1 MRAMARRPHTATSPR
16 GASLAM
22 RAWTPTR
29 ERAPLLS
36 ARAGDGA
43 RASATVTRDGDAD
56 EELGRDGTTTT
67 STTGERRA
75 RADDG
80 VGGGMTMRGVIGVV
94 ALAGVA
100 VSAVV
105 ARGGGAGG
113 ARSALGAPSANAN
126 GKPKIA
132 AVAKAYSHNAEGRV
146 DPLAVAAAMDPVRH
160 AYLPDAFHGYDPRRN
175 VTEYAHPPAV
185 TKSKTGYTLCV
196 DIARD
201 AWDSTY
207 TKGFGALF
215 EPGSCFENVVAGNC
229 DNSIESRRADVRV
242 FSQSAYL
249 WRGAHKGPH
258 GEFNKPDKVNDGQID
273 LYFAHEAAGTFGG
286 ELRKDH
292 LMKKFDYIGYFD
304 RTRSAFWWPFGPTLN
319 SMTESFP
326 AYTIPH
332 SRRTP
337 GVAWIAIDC
346 LPPRPAI
353 LWEIS
358 QRFPVFSMGS
368 CANNAMKPAKL
379 PGRGID
385 NLDYQMSMANLMFYF
400 AMENAPLCEG
410 YMTEKIWLALQ
421 RGSIPIYAATDS
433 MRELMPSKKSFIDL
447 TQYPDVDSLVHE
459 LALIARNE
467 TRYREYTDWRYQ
479 HPKTWQ
485 PGFRQLLRV
494 MSSDI
499 KVGLCAILQK
509 GPSEFPT
516 AKSQGG
522 CVGYQTKI
530 LGRIAGQGFRTGK
543 GSNLGLR
550 NAVDFL
556 DELDCASRKTINRP
570 EQDDIENGAGSPRRR
585 QGPRGDRCYRLKDH
599 AMKVAGVMNR
609 ADAPG
614 KVVVQTEQH
623 EKLAK
628 GKGDNQPAVETPKAQ
643 QTTAA
648 KAQAPKATT
657 PQQKPAAQPVK
668 ATLQNP
674 NTEPKQSTT
683 PRIWHGLEE
692 WIPPKSKQQQQ
703 PANASP
709 RPTTEPSQTNTTTAS
724 QKTKDA

>member
-1 MRAMARRPHTATSPR
+1 
-16 GASLAM
+16 M

-29 ERAPLLS
+29 ERAPLLR
-36 ARAGDGA
+36 ARACDGA
-43 RASATVTRDGDAD
+43 RASATRC
-56 EELGRDGTTTT
+56 
-67 STTGERRA
+67 A

-80 VGGGMTMRGVIGVV
+80 AGGRMTMRGVIGVV

-185 TKSKTGYTLCV
+185 TESKTGFTLCV

-215 EPGSCFENVVAGNC
+215 EPGSCFENVVTGNC

-242 FSQSAYL
+242 FS
-249 WRGAHKGPH
+249 PH

-292 LMKKFDYIGYFD
+292 LMKK
-304 RTRSAFWWPFGPTLN
+304 TRSAFWWPFGPTLN

-421 RGSIPIYAATDS
+421 RGSIRFTPPRDS

-530 LGRIAGQGFRTGK
+530 LG
-543 GSNLGLR
+543 LR
-550 NAVDFL
+550 NALDFL
-556 DELDCASRKTINRP
+556 DELDCASRKTINRR

-614 KVVVQTEQH
+614 K
-623 EKLAK
+623 
-628 GKGDNQPAVETPKAQ
+628 
-643 QTTAA
+643 
-648 KAQAPKATT
+648 
-657 PQQKPAAQPVK
+657 
-668 ATLQNP
+668 
-674 NTEPKQSTT
+674 
-683 PRIWHGLEE
+683 
-692 WIPPKSKQQQQ
+692 
-703 PANASP
+703 
-709 RPTTEPSQTNTTTAS
+709 
-724 QKTKDA
+724 